1 MLANKFDDDGN
12 GVLDDE
18 ERTELRKKM
27 VEKTVAE
34 YRRLPRA
41 KGKQTEEL
49 IKDFTVRL
57 FSQFSQLSCS
67 PLLTLLFPCLSA
79 SRSTSSRPCAPPTST
94 RSSTSSRSRCE
105 RFGSPS
111 ALTSCSFCSL
121 LTFCSLLAHFLLT
134 FRSHSA
140 HFWGTDAD
148 LLHLQLNKDGDGPAA
163 LGGEPTRQ
171 DHRSV

>member
-57 FSQFSQLSCS
+57 FSQFSQLFCS
-67 PLLTLLFPCLSA
+67 PLLTFAFPLPF
-79 SRSTSSRPCAPPTST
+79 REQKHLEQTVRAPDFN
-94 RSSTSSRSRCE
+94 E
-105 RFGSPS
+105 KFNKLEIQVRFGSPSS

-121 LTFCSLLAHFLLT
+121 MAHFLLT
-134 FRSHSA
+134 FRSHSLT
-140 HFWGTDAD
+140 FGGTDAD